1 MMSTYQLTIET
12 VASLFFLVVAI
23 TCLLWPDKFYEH
35 ALRRQ
40 YRKADLSEETD
51 QNLQRRG
58 YVWTVRV
65 MGLVAAIMFT
75 FIVTHL
81 SSSRSIGHQGAKTPV
96 PIVPKE
102 VK

>member
-40 YRKADLSEETD
+40 YRKADLNEETG

-58 YVWTVRV
+58 YVWTVRI
-65 MGLVAAIMFT
+65 MGLIAAIMFS
-75 FIVTHL
+75 FIVFHL
-81 SSSRSIGHQGAKTPV
+81 SSKSIGHKDAKTPV
-96 PIVPKE
+96 PIAPKQM
-102 VK
+102 K